1 MFHIILMIMPRG
13 RRGPSCARDADGR
26 GPEDGVFTSR
36 VERLKSKSH
45 EVLDLSVECIAERG
59 PRQQR
64 CAAMLP
70 ASCRLS
76 SIVRRALP
84 RRSQTLLE
92 KNEAQG
98 ATSAWTSS
106 WGWLTQ
112 HRSHSRWVG
121 VLVHGARVHVVGPA
135 DTSLALSAE
144 GSAAEGSAAFVS
156 AVLCQRVLPW
166 RTKTKS

>member
-1 MFHIILMIMPRG
+1 M
-13 RRGPSCARDADGR
+13 
-26 GPEDGVFTSR
+26 
-36 VERLKSKSH
+36 
-45 EVLDLSVECIAERG
+45 
-59 PRQQR
+59 
-64 CAAMLP
+64 
-70 ASCRLS
+70 
-76 SIVRRALP
+76 RRALP

-92 KNEAQG
+92 KNEVQG

-112 HRSHSRWVG
+112 HRLHLRWVG
-121 VLVHGARVHVVGPA
+121 VHGARVVGPV
-135 DTSLALSAE
+135 DISLALSAE